1 MNQVL
6 QSLGIHS
13 VSALVNALVTLLV
26 CVVAI
31 KIATNLL
38 ERLLG
43 RSKLDSA
50 LSRTVLNVVR
60 TLMWVVTVIVVANAL
75 GINTTSL
82 VALVSVAGVALS
94 LSVQN
99 VLSNLF
105 SGITLLIAKPFTV
118 GDFVEVAGKTG
129 TVKAVGLFYTQ
140 INTIDNVAV
149 SIPNSDVTGS
159 SINNYSREPLRR
171 VDRVFAV
178 SYDNSTEEVKRAI
191 LDVIAEDER
200 VLSDPAP
207 MVRLLEYKGS
217 SVEYVVRVWVK
228 NADYW
233 NVYFDLNEKVREI
246 FAARGIQF
254 TYDHVNVHL
263 VEK

>member
-6 QSLGIHS
+6 QSLGIS
-13 VSALVNALVTLLV
+13 SASALVNALVTLLI
-26 CVVAI
+26 CIIAI
-31 KIATNLL
+31 KVVTNLL
-38 ERLLG
+38 EKLLSN
-43 RSKLDSA
+43 SKLDST
-50 LSRTVLNVVR
+50 LRRTVVSVVR

-105 SGITLLIAKPFTV
+105 SGITLLIAKPFSA
-118 GDFVEVAGKTG
+118 GDFVEIAGKMG
-129 TVKAVGLFYTQ
+129 TVKVVGLFYTQ
-140 INTIDNVAV
+140 INTLDNVAV

-178 SYDNSTEEVKRAI
+178 SYENGTEEVKNAVQS
-191 LDVIAEDER
+191 VIDADER
-200 VLSDPAP
+200 ILHDPAP

-217 SVEYVVRVWVK
+217 SIEYVVRVWVK

-233 NVYFDLNEKVREI
+233 NVYFDLNEKVRER
-246 FAARGIQF
+246 FAECGIQF
-254 TYDHVNVHL
+254 TYDHVNVHI

>member
-13 VSALVNALVTLLV
+13 VSALVSALVTLLV

-31 KIATNLL
+31 KIVTNLL
-38 ERLLG
+38 EKLLG

-140 INTIDNVAV
+140 INTVDNVAV

-200 VLSDPAP
+200 VLSDPEP

-217 SVEYVVRVWVK
+217 SVEYVVRVWVR

-254 TYDHVNVHL
+254 TYDHVNVHI

>member
-13 VSALVNALVTLLV
+13 VSALVSALVTLLV

-31 KIATNLL
+31 KIVTNLL
-38 ERLLG
+38 EKLLG

-118 GDFVEVAGKTG
+118 GDFVEVAGKMG
-129 TVKAVGLFYTQ
+129 TVKAIGLFYTQ
-140 INTIDNVAV
+140 INTVDNVAV

-159 SINNYSREPLRR
+159 SVNNYSREPLRR

-191 LDVIAEDER
+191 LDVLAEDER
-200 VLSDPAP
+200 VLTDPEP

-254 TYDHVNVHL
+254 TYDHVNVHI